1 MTNETLASV
10 SDANL
15 HNVTGGFAGNIGQIA
30 SSIGGLF
37 GAKGAQIGGQIGGL
51 IQGFVGGAGG
61 SARQQAPSGGA
72 SFAAAGALSISS
84 APMPDVGTDAS
95 VSVRVGG

>member
-1 MTNETLASV
+1 MTNDTLASV
-10 SDANL
+10 ADADL

-51 IQGFVGGAGG
+51 IQSFAGGAAG
-61 SARQQAPSGGA
+61 AAPQQAPGSGA
-72 SFAAAGALSISS
+72 SFAAAGALSVGS
-84 APMPDVGTDAS
+84 APMPDAGGDAS
-95 VSVRVGG
+95 VSVRVSR

>member
-1 MTNETLASV
+1 MTNQTLASV
-10 SDANL
+10 ADADL
-15 HNVTGGFAGNIGQIA
+15 HNVTGGFAGNLGQIA

-51 IQGFVGGAGG
+51 IQSFMGGAGG
-61 SARQQAPSGGA
+61 SPQQAPSGGA